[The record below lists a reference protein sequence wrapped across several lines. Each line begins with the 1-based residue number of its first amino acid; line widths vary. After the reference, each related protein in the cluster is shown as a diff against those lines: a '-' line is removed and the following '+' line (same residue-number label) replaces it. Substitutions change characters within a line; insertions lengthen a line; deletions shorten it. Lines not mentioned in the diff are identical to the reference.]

1 MIFGLANLP
10 YWIFLGLGVVLFL
23 LVIFSGGGDSDGD
36 IDVDG
41 DVDIDGDWDTDLDME
56 VEADAEGSFS
66 ALQALGWL
74 GLGKAPLLL
83 LLAIDFSLWG
93 LLGWVLNLLLGLPTG
108 LLGNTVLIVSLILS
122 LFGGSLISRP
132 IGKLFAAFGEDTRR
146 DRLIGCIG
154 TVVSVSLPQQ
164 PTPQIGQVDAID
176 SAHNLVSVNVQLPQW
191 ATQIPQRGD
200 KVIIIEYSEPLYLAV
215 AKDSADET
223 RWLG

>member
-1 MIFGLANLP
+1 MVFDLAHLP

-36 IDVDG
+36 
-41 DVDIDGDWDTDLDME
+41 VDIDADADWDTDLDMD
-56 VEADAEGSFS
+56 VEADAEGGFS

-93 LLGWVLNLLLGLPTG
+93 LLGWVLNLLLGIPTG
-108 LLGNTVLIVSLILS
+108 LFGNVVLIVSLILS

-132 IGKLFAAFGEDTRR
+132 IGKLFTAFGEDTRS
-146 DRLIGCIG
+146 DRLIGCLG
-154 TVVSVSLPQQ
+154 TVASPTLPQQ
-164 PTPQIGQVDAID
+164 PTTQIGQVDAID
-176 SAHNLVSVNVQLPQW
+176 SANNLVSINVQLPQW

-200 KVIIIEYSEPLYLAV
+200 KVIIIEYSEPFYLAV
-215 AKDSADET
+215 VKDSVDQK

>member
-1 MIFGLANLP
+1 MVFDLANLP

-23 LVIFSGGGDSDGD
+23 LVISSGGGDSDGD
-36 IDVDG
+36 
-41 DVDIDGDWDTDLDME
+41 VDIDADGDFDTDLDIE
-56 VEADAEGSFS
+56 LEADADGGFT

-108 LLGNTVLIVSLILS
+108 RLGNGVLIISLIFS
-122 LFGGSLISRP
+122 LLGGSLISRP
-132 IGKLFAAFGEDTRR
+132 IGKLFAAFGEDTRG
-146 DRLIGCIG
+146 DRLIGCTG

-164 PTPQIGQVDAID
+164 PTTQIGQVDAID
-176 SAHNLVSVNVQLPQW
+176 PAHNLVSINVQIPDW
-191 ATQIPQRGD
+191 ATQIPKHGD
-200 KVIIIEYSEPLYLAV
+200 PVIIIEYCDSFYLAV
-215 AKDSADET
+215 AKDSVDQK

>member
-1 MIFGLANLP
+1 MVFDLANLP

-36 IDVDG
+36 VDVDA
-41 DVDIDGDWDTDLDME
+41 DADWDADLEME
-56 VEADAEGSFS
+56 VDADAGFS
-66 ALQALGWL
+66 PLHALGWL

-93 LLGWVLNLLLGLPTG
+93 LLGWVLNLLLNIPTG
-108 LLGNTVLIVSLILS
+108 LLGNIILIVSLMLS
-122 LFGGSLISRP
+122 LFAGSMIARP
-132 IGKLFAAFGEDTRR
+132 IGKLFAAFGEDTRS
-146 DRLIGCIG
+146 DRLIGCTG

-164 PTPQIGQVDAID
+164 PTTQIGQVDAID
-176 SAHNLVSVNVQLPQW
+176 PAHNLVSINVQLPQW

-200 KVIIIEYSEPLYLAV
+200 RVIIIEYCESFYLAV
-215 AKDSADET
+215 AQDSVDQK